1 MGCETPCSPA
11 DKYQYYR
18 ETCYILSATLFHPE
32 DGSNTFL
39 CNDSTHPS
47 HYVASHCPTPIL
59 LLSYITVHSSWNVM
73 AHSDTQE
80 GKWRGNWRMEWVA
93 STLHTT
99 SEHGVSSI
107 TTADAHTSA
116 ASSQLNWRPCRFKW
130 TRLFHRKTKSGFC
143 MCHHISTGLYLEWR
157 QQDSSVSIVTRLQ
170 RSRNCSSTPSK
181 DKWLLSSLK
190 YPDQLWGPPNL
201 PGVKEDNT
209 QRCIFTSI
217 LCQH

>member
-116 ASSQLNWRPCRFKW
+116 ASSRLNWRHRRFKW
-130 TRLFHRKTKSGFC
+130 TCLFWWRWNLVFPRVPSRFSWSVPNSMGYRTIIVAFLL
-143 MCHHISTGLYLEWR
+143 LYAMKRTYWGYLR
-157 QQDSSVSIVTRLQ
+157 SNSQGKIVW
-170 RSRNCSSTPSK
+170 SK
-181 DKWLLSSLK
+181 MD
-190 YPDQLWGPPNL
+190 
-201 PGVKEDNT
+201 
-209 QRCIFTSI
+209 
-217 LCQH
+217 